1 VRIRKRRLAN
11 DVVISAPMGVRSFP
25 SLAASSAETAA
36 KAVLVAIELRQSAA
50 SVCFIMII
58 IAPFGFIYIYNH
70 EGGQVSQIK
79 TSTDFDRQM
88 KNQVF

>member
-1 VRIRKRRLAN
+1 MMSSFPA
-11 DVVISAPMGVRSFP
+11 ISAPMGVRSFP

-58 IAPFGFIYIYNH
+58 IAPFGFIYNH
-70 EGGQVSQIK
+70 EGGQVSQMK